1 MIDAQGSI
9 YVIGVMFGT
18 YEEYVSF
25 NIWMLF
31 SIWIIPVYSIVPIEI
46 AKVPIGLRG
55 LLCLF
60 GFNVSLKANNQFLY
74 KITNHR
80 TKNNEKMKYKN
91 I

>member
-1 MIDAQGSI
+1 
-9 YVIGVMFGT
+9 VIGVMFGT
-18 YEEYVSF
+18 YEEYVS
-25 NIWMLF
+25 F

-46 AKVPIGLRG
+46 AREVPRVLKVLKVPIGLRE

-74 KITNHR
+74 KIANHR
-80 TKNNEKMKYKN
+80 TKNMKNMKYKN

>member
-1 MIDAQGSI
+1 
-9 YVIGVMFGT
+9 VIGVMFGT

-25 NIWMLF
+25 SIWMLF
-31 SIWIIPVYSIVPIEI
+31 SIWIIPEYSIVPIEV
-46 AKVPIGLRG
+46 AREALKVSIGLRR

-74 KITNHR
+74 KKANHR
-80 TKNNEKMKYKN
+80 TKNMKNMKYKN

>member
-1 MIDAQGSI
+1 
-9 YVIGVMFGT
+9 VIGVMFGT

-25 NIWMLF
+25 
-31 SIWIIPVYSIVPIEI
+31 SIWIIPVYSIVPI
-46 AKVPIGLRG
+46 GLRE

-74 KITNHR
+74 KIANHR
-80 TKNNEKMKYKN
+80 TKNMKYKN